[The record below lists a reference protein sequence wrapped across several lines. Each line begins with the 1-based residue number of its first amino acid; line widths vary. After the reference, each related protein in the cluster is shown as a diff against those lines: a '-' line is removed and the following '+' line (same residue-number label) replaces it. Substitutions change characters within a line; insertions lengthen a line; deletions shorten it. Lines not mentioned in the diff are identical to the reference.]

1 MHTDIGQ
8 ASVEDAPVE
17 TTELEVEPRDP
28 RASRER
34 SWRNWMMVGL
44 GLTALLSVLAVIIAV
59 NALVTTNPHSTTI
72 AGHSAGSMAT
82 SMGGTMAMG
91 QSGSS
96 GQGSGSTAVG
106 KPESVKL
113 VVRSDTEHGRRG
125 PDGKWHD
132 AFLPGDF
139 TVHAG
144 DTVTVTVTNYDN
156 MMHSFTSSSLSS
168 GQLINQMIPAGS
180 AGSPSTT
187 TFRFKAPS
195 TPGKYAW
202 WCAVPCDP
210 WAMAH
215 DGYMRGYVTVAA

>member
-8 ASVEDAPVE
+8 VSVEDAPVDE
-17 TTELEVEPRDP
+17 TELEFEPRDP
-28 RASRER
+28 CATKER
-34 SWRNWMMVGL
+34 SWRDWMMVGL
-44 GLTALLSVLAVIIAV
+44 GLTGLLSVLAAIIAV
-59 NALVTTNPHSTTI
+59 NALVTSNPHSTMY
-72 AGHSAGSMAT
+72 AGHSAGSMA
-82 SMGGTMAMG
+82 GTMGSMTMG

-96 GQGSGSTAVG
+96 AGGSGSTAVG
-106 KPESVKL
+106 KPEAVKL
-113 VVRSDTEHGRRG
+113 VVKSDTEHGKRG
-125 PDGKWHD
+125 SDGKWHD

-187 TFRFKAPS
+187 TFKFKAPS